1 MYYATGIYTVSLT
14 VSDGKGLNT
23 MTKKDYVVVNGW
35 DSPNFAINNI
45 AGVTGET
52 VKLPIYFYN
61 TNGIT
66 NETTGFTAKLK
77 YNATLLYPK
86 NGTPMGV
93 VNSNLERVIDILL
106 PAKPGNNGLLT
117 TLEFMAMLGNAKS
130 TDIELYDIIPIGKQ
144 VVVNKSTKAKFSL
157 LNVSEEGGTRLVKS
171 TNNFSTIKSI
181 EPNPAIDF
189 ANIGIASEDES
200 YITLEL
206 YNVFGEKVKTVFEGE
221 VQSKN
226 QEYKIETADLK
237 TGIYYLVLKNNERT
251 QTKVLNIVK

>member
-1 MYYATGIYTVSLT
+1 LT

-23 MTKKDYVVVNGW
+23 KTKTDYIVVSGW

-45 AGVTGET
+45 AGVTSET

-86 NGTPMGV
+86 NGTPMGL

-117 TLEFMAMLGNAKS
+117 TLEFTAMLGNAKS
-130 TDIELYDIIPIGKQ
+130 TDIELYDIIPIGKP
-144 VVVNKSTKAKFSL
+144 VVVNKSTKAKFNL

-171 TNNFSTIKSI
+171 TNNFSVIKSI

-189 ANIGIASEDES
+189 ANIGIASEGES

-221 VQSKN
+221 VQSGIN
-226 QEYKIETADLK
+226 DFNLNLIDLN
-237 TGIYYLVLKNNERT
+237 TGTFYLVLKSNNHSES
-251 QTKVLNIVK
+251 QMINIVK